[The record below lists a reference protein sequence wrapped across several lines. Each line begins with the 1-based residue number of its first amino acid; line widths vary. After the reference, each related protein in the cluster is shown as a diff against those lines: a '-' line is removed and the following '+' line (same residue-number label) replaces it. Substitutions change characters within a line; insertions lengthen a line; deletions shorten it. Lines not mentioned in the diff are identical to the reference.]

1 MGDHKTNPFARGT
14 AVIRPARVKDGFGRE
29 LKVGDQVALTT
40 SGLVLFDVQEIAPN
54 LDPGAPPNLMR
65 VVLTAGFP
73 MLVAS
78 DQPVREV
85 LRVATAEELGRVAAA
100 APEGSENGGDP
111 LITEDKPS

>member
-1 MGDHKTNPFARGT
+1 MGEHKTNPFGRGT
-14 AVIRPARVKDGFGRE
+14 TVIRPARVKDGFGRA
-29 LKVGDQVALTT
+29 LKVGDQVTLTS
-40 SGLVLFDVQEIAPN
+40 SGVILFNVQEIAPN

-85 LRVATAEELGRVAAA
+85 LRVATAEELGRVAPQAEDSA
-100 APEGSENGGDP
+100 NGGDP

>member
-1 MGDHKTNPFARGT
+1 MGEHKANPFARGT

-29 LKVGDQVALTT
+29 LKVGDQVTLTS
-40 SGLVLFDVQEIAPN
+40 SGVVLFNVQEIAPN

-85 LRVATAEELGRVAAA
+85 LRVATAEELGRAVTQ
-100 APEGSENGGDP
+100 PDGSENGGDP